1 MNKTTGNNN
10 CKIISLSFNQNFTLF
25 SFGTEN
31 GFKIFNTSKVN
42 QNYEKN
48 LSGGIRKCELSYQSN
63 YLALVG
69 GGKSPYYNNKKV
81 VIYNDAEELIES
93 EYKFTTPVLN
103 VKIKKDLLF
112 IVCEKKIYVF
122 NVQNAQ
128 NIDSFDTVRNL
139 KGLIAINGNP
149 ENSILAYP
157 IEFGRENN
165 KGYVSIKNYKTN
177 KCFPQLVQ
185 EDIIS
190 YMAMDYNGLL
200 LATSNEKG
208 TLIRIHS
215 CKDGTLM
222 QECYRGKEKAE
233 IIYIS
238 FDINYKYIGVSS
250 DRKTIHIW
258 KLDNIIERKKKE
270 RNLML
275 SGSFNF
281 KDSQNFKMKLESQL
295 SNKNPSF
302 KNMIEIE
309 DNSREEICL
318 KEIKNCKNESSFA
331 KIRMSE
337 PYCIFCFRPKDIVNI
352 ISNTGKYS
360 EAQIDSKKGGDC
372 VIRKTININDDKKE
386 KQ

>member
-1 MNKTTGNNN
+1 MNKTTGNHN
-10 CKIISLSFNQNFTLF
+10 CKIYSLSFNQNFTLF

-69 GGKSPYYNNKKV
+69 GGKTPYYNNNKV

-112 IVCEKKIYVF
+112 IICEKKIYVF
-122 NVQNAQ
+122 NVQNSQ
-128 NIDSFDTVRNL
+128 NIDSFDTVNNI

-149 ENSILAYP
+149 ENTILAYP

-165 KGYVSIKNYKTN
+165 KGYVSIKNYN
-177 KCFPQLVQ
+177 
-185 EDIIS
+185 
-190 YMAMDYNGLL
+190 
-200 LATSNEKG
+200 SNEKG

-270 RNLML
+270 RNLNF
-275 SGSFNF
+275 SKSFNF
-281 KDSQNFKMKLESQL
+281 KDSQNFKMQLESHL
-295 SNKNPSF
+295 NNKNPSF
-302 KNMIEIE
+302 KNLVEIE
-309 DNSREEICL
+309 DISREEICL
-318 KEIKNCKNESSFA
+318 KEIKNYKNESSFA

-352 ISNTGKYS
+352 ISYTGKYS